1 MRHLSVCLGVF
12 VTLVQPWAVS
22 SQVKRPSLLIDPVA
36 APIAV
41 HEFNYVESEAP
52 RATAALTVV
61 PSSRQQVTSALILVT
76 YWREARPLSGR
87 IYPVSGD
94 TIARAGQLLIRF
106 DPQRTRADSVVAT
119 VFKAQGPTLVWVV
132 PSEHLTS
139 LRERV
144 FPGFVIPP
152 TP

>member
-1 MRHLSVCLGVF
+1 MRLISVSLGAF
-12 VTLVQPWAVS
+12 VMVVQPWAAS

-36 APIAV
+36 APIAI
-41 HEFNYVESEAP
+41 HQFNYVESEAP

-76 YWREARPLSGR
+76 YWREGRPLSGR

-144 FPGFVIPP
+144 FPGYVIPP